1 MQGGFSLIEGNET
14 AERINNFNQNMK
26 HIRIFDKDDNEYK
39 SITFKQGINDFVDIK
54 TLDQLCDFLKKELP
68 QGGIVLDKLVKIGF
82 GKRNLWTTFSYD
94 YGDGRSKVI
103 KKDDT
108 LKFEDLF
115 ERWE

>member
-1 MQGGFSLIEGNET
+1 
-14 AERINNFNQNMK
+14 
-26 HIRIFDKDDNEYK
+26 
-39 SITFKQGINDFVDIK
+39 
-54 TLDQLCDFLKKELP
+54 
-68 QGGIVLDKLVKIGF
+68 
-82 GKRNLWTTFSYD
+82 LWTTFSYD